1 MMCKFLFIAIPILLF
16 VGPIRRWFFA
26 GAWRLIVPLIGG
38 ILIGMPIAQKILA
51 RGGAP
56 REVQI
61 ILPLFACGAM
71 AALLKAVI
79 DEIMNLPR
87 R

>member
-1 MMCKFLFIAIPILLF
+1 MMCKFLLIAIPILLF
-16 VGPIRRWFFA
+16 VGPTRRWFFA

-38 ILIGMPIAQKILA
+38 ILIGMPIAQKFLA

-61 ILPLFACGAM
+61 ILPLFACALM
-71 AALLKAVI
+71 AAFIKEVI
-79 DEIMNLPR
+79 DEIMKPPKR
-87 R
+87 

>member
-1 MMCKFLFIAIPILLF
+1 MFKVLLIGIVLLF
-16 VGPIRRWFFA
+16 FVGAIRRWFFA

-38 ILIGMPIAQKILA
+38 ILIGMPIAQKFLA
-51 RGGAP
+51 RGYVS

-61 ILPLFACGAM
+61 ILPFFACGLV
-71 AALLKAVI
+71 AAFLKEVI
-79 DEIMNLPR
+79 DEIIKPPR